1 MSKMDSVLN
10 RSPLKT
16 SVSRNVISFSDISAV
31 NMIVGW
37 NLLASLKSLLG
48 HEIERGLKT
57 VACFHK
63 TSQHSKK
70 FILLRLDILCII
82 VVNFDK

>member
-1 MSKMDSVLN
+1 MSKMDSFLN

-16 SVSRNVISFSDISAV
+16 SVSRNVISFSDSLAV
-31 NMIVGW
+31 NLIVGW
-37 NLLASLKSLLG
+37 NLLACLKSLLG
-48 HEIERGLKT
+48 HEIGRGLRT

-63 TSQHSKK
+63 TDQHSKK
-70 FILLRLDILCII
+70 FILLRLDILCIV

>member
-1 MSKMDSVLN
+1 MFKMDSFLN

-16 SVSRNVISFSDISAV
+16 FDISAV

-37 NLLASLKSLLG
+37 NLLACLKSLLG
-48 HEIERGLKT
+48 HEIGRGLKT
-57 VACFHK
+57 VDCFHK
-63 TSQHSKK
+63 TGQHSKK
-70 FILLRLDILCII
+70 FILLLLDILCII